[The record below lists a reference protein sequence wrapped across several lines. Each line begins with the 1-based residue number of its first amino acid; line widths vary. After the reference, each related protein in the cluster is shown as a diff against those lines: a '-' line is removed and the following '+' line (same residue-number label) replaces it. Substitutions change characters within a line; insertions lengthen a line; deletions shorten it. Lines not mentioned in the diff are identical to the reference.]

1 MPIPIGKSARMA
13 RIRKPVYHKFP
24 YWILVDL
31 VLCLFIIGILIF
43 FWSTKANCAINFIEA
58 STYLVDEASV
68 TIGWDAP
75 GSGPV
80 PNGYE
85 VELRC
90 YETLQVFKQE
100 SLQTSLVINRPRTGH
115 FQVFVRSYLSGN
127 PRIYSSWA
135 DSITSGAILINNV
148 KVFKPWIFFWRIP
161 PPSGGGIE

>member
-1 MPIPIGKSARMA
+1 MPTPLGKSARMA

-24 YWILVDL
+24 YWILVDWFL
-31 VLCLFIIGILIF
+31 VLFIIGILIF
-43 FWSTKANCAINFIEA
+43 FWSTKANCAFDFVDA
-58 STYLVDEASV
+58 SVYLVDNPTV
-68 TIGWDAP
+68 TISWDAP

-115 FQVFVRSYLSGN
+115 FRVFIRAYLNGT
-127 PRIYSSWA
+127 PRTYSAWA
-135 DSITSGAILINNV
+135 DGITSGVVTINNV
-148 KVFKPWIFFWRIP
+148 RVSKPWIFFWRMP
-161 PPSGGGIE
+161 PPSGGGIQ